1 MLTNRICTLN
11 LVVITMM
18 ISYIISELMKYLSL
32 LRRRWRLNCLEDS
45 DSFCW
50 ANHQVRRNGKERA
63 ISSLF
68 TRFLYPVSFFALVEV
83 LRA

>member
-1 MLTNRICTLN
+1 MLTNRIGTFD

-45 DSFCW
+45 DLFCW
-50 ANHQVRRNGKERA
+50 ANHQEEMEKEEQSVHYTPGFS
-63 ISSLF
+63 IQCLSL
-68 TRFLYPVSFFALVEV
+68 P
-83 LRA
+83 